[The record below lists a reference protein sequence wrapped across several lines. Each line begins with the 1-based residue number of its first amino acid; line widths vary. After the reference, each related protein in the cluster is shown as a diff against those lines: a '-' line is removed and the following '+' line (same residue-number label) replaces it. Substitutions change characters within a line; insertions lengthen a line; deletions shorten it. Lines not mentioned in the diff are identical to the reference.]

1 MSDSGSPDH
10 NAAETSGYYQ
20 PPTASVDDVGSNAR
34 FYSTGPF
41 KFTLLYLATFG
52 LYGIYWSYKNWRFI
66 RDRDNSDVLPFIRAF
81 FYPLTFYWF
90 LKSLAPSIE
99 SRWLSSTLVQVAL
112 SVIMLAVS
120 MTSALP
126 EPYVFISLLGF
137 VVFLPVVIA
146 MVAQA
151 REKPVSA
158 VRVPAFHWSNAFAY
172 LVGIPFLLL
181 IAASVIGVIPSSMVV
196 SGDKLRDSDIAYLRE
211 AGILG
216 EEEQILHFTRQ
227 RCFP

>member
-81 FYPLTFYWF
+81 F
-90 LKSLAPSIE
+90 I
-99 SRWLSSTLVQVAL
+99 R
-112 SVIMLAVS
+112 
-120 MTSALP
+120 
-126 EPYVFISLLGF
+126 
-137 VVFLPVVIA
+137 
-146 MVAQA
+146 
-151 REKPVSA
+151 
-158 VRVPAFHWSNAFAY
+158 
-172 LVGIPFLLL
+172 
-181 IAASVIGVIPSSMVV
+181 
-196 SGDKLRDSDIAYLRE
+196 
-211 AGILG
+211 
-216 EEEQILHFTRQ
+216 
-227 RCFP
+227 